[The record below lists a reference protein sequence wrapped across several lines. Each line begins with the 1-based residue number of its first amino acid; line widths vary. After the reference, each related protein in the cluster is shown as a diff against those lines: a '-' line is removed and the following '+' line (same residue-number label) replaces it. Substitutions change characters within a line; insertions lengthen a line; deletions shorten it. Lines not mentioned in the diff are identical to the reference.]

1 MQHAISPRVLGARV
15 APIDALVDR
24 MRELPS
30 LPEAA
35 LEALHLLEDPNYD
48 VRAVADAV
56 SRDPVLAM
64 RIVGMGNSPFFGM
77 GMRTSCVKTS
87 ILRLGE
93 RETRSAILSVAIMT
107 TFPTLPAP
115 LDVQR
120 FWTFGLASAICARR
134 LAEDLGYP
142 DTSGAYLGALVH
154 RLGDAFLAI
163 SFPRR
168 FEEVWCDSR
177 GGQGDLEE
185 ALNKEFGF
193 YPGELCARVMES
205 WNMPPRVAQAVRECR
220 RPELAV
226 QQPMLA
232 LVLWTSGWVATEVGL
247 GLDPPEDD
255 RNLWDGGLTQNMRR
269 ELHELGYAATLDYLL
284 SGGDFVQNVR
294 QLGRLVA
301 GRPGPL
307 TRARAR
313 ARARRARLDRALS

>member
-1 MQHAISPRVLGARV
+1 MQHATSPRVLDARA
-15 APIDALVDR
+15 APIDALVDQ

-48 VRAVADAV
+48 VRAVAGAV

-77 GMRTSCVKTS
+77 GMRTSCVKTA

-107 TFPTLPAP
+107 SFPTLPAP

-120 FWTFGLASAICARR
+120 FWTFGMASAICSRR

-142 DTSGAYLGALVH
+142 DSSSAYLGALVH

-168 FEEVWCDSR
+168 FAEVWRDSR
-177 GGQGDLEE
+177 GAKGALEE
-185 ALNKEFGF
+185 ALNEMD
-193 YPGELCARVMES
+193 PVDCEI
-205 WNMPPRVAQAVRECR
+205 
-220 RPELAV
+220 
-226 QQPMLA
+226 
-232 LVLWTSGWVATEVGL
+232 LVLRHYEQLTNVEAAEEL
-247 GLDPPEDD
+247 GLDESTASK
-255 RNLWDGGLTQNMRR
+255 R
-269 ELHELGYAATLDYLL
+269 YI
-284 SGGDFVQNVR
+284 
-294 QLGRLVA
+294 
-301 GRPGPL
+301 
-307 TRARAR
+307 RALRKLKGI
-313 ARARRARLDRALS
+313 LDRKPGDPS